1 MKISASRPV
10 GLPAVLLP
18 LLAWSVLASPSPGN
32 AADHPETTRS
42 TADDATGSPVVLRVY
57 TDYV

>member
-1 MKISASRPV
+1 MKISASRPAR
-10 GLPAVLLP
+10 LPAALLP

-32 AADHPETTRS
+32 AADHPETTRP
-42 TADDATGSPVVLRVY
+42 TAGDAAGAPVVLRVY